1 MIKAGCLGR
10 NKSFTAW
17 ALAMRTESDVEAYL
31 LRMNRRF
38 RAVEDQPGTFLV
50 EPGGM
55 PPVAVRV
62 DPPLVVVRVH
72 IGEAARGVDE
82 AAFYRKLLELNAREL
97 VHASYGID
105 RGLRRPLERAGA
117 REPRFQRAPGD
128 DGRDRPRARAA
139 AGRPRR
145 PGPDGQGRGEG
156 RTERTAWGSSAAS
169 RSSSRATSTT
179 SSAARK
185 IPRRC

>member
-1 MIKAGCLGR
+1 
-10 NKSFTAW
+10 
-17 ALAMRTESDVEAYL
+17 MRTLSDVEAYL

-50 EPGGM
+50 DAGGGM

-72 IGEAARGVDE
+72 IGEAAHGVDE

-105 RGLRRPLERAGA
+105 RGLVVLSSALELENLDFNELQATMDEIDLALAQQLAGLVGLA
-117 REPRFQRAPGD
+117 
-128 DGRDRPRARAA
+128 
-139 AGRPRR
+139 
-145 PGPDGQGRGEG
+145 
-156 RTERTAWGSSAAS
+156 RTAKGEAG
-169 RSSSRATSTT
+169 
-179 SSAARK
+179 K
-185 IPRRC
+185 N